1 MKIIM
6 GIAATAALVTT
17 VSTSM
22 VTPVL
27 AKAYCVYAAEDTSN
41 RRIATAGTH
50 RKKMSKAC
58 ERARKKC
65 NFQREYW
72 GKRGKFGRS
81 HGCLKIASQHK

>member
-6 GIAATAALVTT
+6 SVAAAAVLATT
-17 VSTSM
+17 ISASM

-27 AKAYCVYAAEDTSN
+27 AKAYCVYAAKDTSGH
-41 RRIATAGTH
+41 RIATAGTH
-50 RKKMSKAC
+50 RKKMSTAC

-65 NFQREYW
+65 NFQRDYW

-81 HGCLKIASQHK
+81 HGCLKIAAQHK

>member
-1 MKIIM
+1 MKTIM
-6 GIAATAALVTT
+6 GIAATAILATAASGSL
-17 VSTSM
+17 

-41 RRIATAGTH
+41 RRIATTGTH

-58 ERARKKC
+58 KRARKKC
-65 NFQREYW
+65 NFQRDYW

-81 HGCLKIASQHK
+81 HGCKKIAAQHK